1 MAKFQPQRAA
11 FPLHQDNFQYSPDV
25 RVQPG
30 VLRNLKDEGRYPEDE
45 MEGYNVAPPQ
55 DNGLYRK
62 KQATF
67 NDPIAI
73 FYVLSAILKTPRGH
87 YIRPRYLIPYLR
99 DNHRQYYWS
108 EVSIGRIVAGI
119 HGTCKEMYEE
129 HIEMDTG
136 TDEKFIPF
144 ASGRDSKGRYYVVDP
159 KGGTEGILWLTA
171 FMSNAHKRSRL
182 LMAAEA
188 AGDFEAEGI
197 LGHSVV
203 GWDYMLEFAPS
214 PIRSVE
220 GYHAQ
225 THPDKAFSYVAYDSG
240 PMNEPTF
247 A

>member
-1 MAKFQPQRAA
+1 MARFQPQRAS
-11 FPLHQDNFQYSPDV
+11 FPLHEDNFQYSPDV

-30 VLRNLKDEGRYPEDE
+30 VLASLKEEGRYPEEE
-45 MEGYNVAPPQ
+45 MAPYLVAVAHG
-55 DNGLYRK
+55 NSLYRK

-73 FYVLSAILKTPRGH
+73 FYVLDAILKTPRGH

-119 HGTCKEMYEE
+119 HGTCREVYEE

-136 TDEKFIPF
+136 TDEKFLPF

-159 KGGTEGILWLTA
+159 KGGSEGILWLTA
-171 FMSNAHKRSRL
+171 FRSNAHKQSRL
-182 LMAAEA
+182 LMTAEA
-188 AGDFEAEGI
+188 SGDFEAEGI

-203 GWDYMLEFAPS
+203 GWDYMLEFAPTA
-214 PIRSVE
+214 IRSVSA
-220 GYHAQ
+220 YHAQ
-225 THPDKAFSYVAYDSG
+225 THPNDRFSHVAYEPGGRD
-240 PMNEPTF
+240 EPTF